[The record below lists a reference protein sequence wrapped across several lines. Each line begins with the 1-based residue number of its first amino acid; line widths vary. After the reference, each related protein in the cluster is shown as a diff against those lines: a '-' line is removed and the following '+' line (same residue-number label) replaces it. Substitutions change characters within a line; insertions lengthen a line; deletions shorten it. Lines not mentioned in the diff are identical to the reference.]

1 MLSALKSLLYQSKSI
16 TLQDML
22 QTIQLRFV
30 QIKEL
35 ISSTTQSLER
45 RHISV

>member
-16 TLQDML
+16 TLQDMF

-35 ISSTTQSLER
+35 ISSTTQSLEI